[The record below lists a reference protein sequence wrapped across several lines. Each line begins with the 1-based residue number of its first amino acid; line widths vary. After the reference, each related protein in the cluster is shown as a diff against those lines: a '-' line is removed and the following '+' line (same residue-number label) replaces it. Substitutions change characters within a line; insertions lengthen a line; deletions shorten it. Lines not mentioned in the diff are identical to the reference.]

1 MPKKTFDVCVIGS
14 GAAGGT
20 LAGELSRAGAR
31 VLLIEAGSYRNPGLL
46 DNHVWPWRRTKS
58 RVPAVTPDLAK
69 EPIEYVGD
77 PGVGVTRGRVLGGRT
92 THWNAVSLRF
102 AANDFREWSV
112 NGVEQD
118 WPIGYDELEPYY
130 DRAERLMVV
139 CGTRENLEVLPDGR
153 FIRPLRLRCSEK
165 ILDRASRKMGFRVI
179 PVRKALATEAGHG
192 RVPCHYCGHCM
203 HGCGVSAI
211 FNTAEHVLP
220 EARRTGRLTIRT
232 GWMARELRTDEEGQ
246 VRSAVIFDRETGRDE
261 EIRARV
267 FAVCGGNVD
276 SAKLLLNSRSKR
288 FPIGVA
294 NNNDVVGR
302 YLHGH
307 VVAGVY
313 GYLKDLVG
321 DDPSNRDGAT
331 DHAYIPR
338 SAARSPDYAG
348 GFGIQLNVRSYMK
361 PLHARAVPGFG
372 AEYKRPCARI
382 AARPQFVVGVR
393 EGDGASRQSSDTR
406 FQTSRR
412 LRLTSVASRVS
423 LATERPGDSSRHAR
437 DLPPRLRRSRHR
449 ADDG

>member
-1 MPKKTFDVCVIGS
+1 MSKETFDVCVIGS

-20 LAGELSRAGAR
+20 LAGELARAGAR

-46 DNHVWPWRRTKS
+46 DNHVWPWRKAKS
-58 RVPAVTPDLAK
+58 RVPRVTPDLAK
-69 EPIEYVGD
+69 EPVEYVGD
-77 PGVGVTRGRVLGGRT
+77 RGVGVTRGRVLGGRT

-102 AANDFREWSV
+102 AADDFREWSV

-118 WPIGYDELEPYY
+118 WPIGYEELAPYY

-139 CGTRENLEVLPDGR
+139 CGSRENLEVLPDGR

-165 ILDRASRKMGFRVI
+165 ILRRASRKLGFRVI
-179 PVRKALATEAGHG
+179 PVRKALVTEAGHG

-203 HGCGVSAI
+203 RGCGVSAI

-232 GWMARELRTDEEGQ
+232 GWMARELRTDEEGR
-246 VRSAVIFDRETGRDE
+246 VRSAVIFDRESGGDE
-261 EIRARV
+261 EVRARV

-276 SAKLLLNSRSKR
+276 SAKLLLNSRSTR

-307 VVAGVY
+307 VVAGIY

-338 SAARSPDYAG
+338 SPERSPDYVG

-361 PLHARAVPGFG
+361 PLHARAVPGTG
-372 AEYKRPCARI
+372 H
-382 AARPQFVVGVR
+382 
-393 EGDGASRQSSDTR
+393 
-406 FQTSRR
+406 
-412 LRLTSVASRVS
+412 
-423 LATERPGDSSRHAR
+423 LAQ
-437 DLPPRLRRSRHR
+437 
-449 ADDG
+449 